1 MVAWEVDN
9 TGGVCSVDG
18 VKGEGWPGGSAGRL
32 PFPLLVH
39 TKDINMDKLQAFDVL
54 KGFVVASGDEQ
65 ALEAMRVLVTLPE
78 PPPPQPLGAL
88 WHEAAALTNQ
98 IRETGERSGWDVPRS
113 RDMPRLL
120 HRFVCLLE
128 QFTTVLGGGM
138 PVKAYGHMVAV
149 QDYLTQ
155 VSDTP
160 EGE

>member
-1 MVAWEVDN
+1 
-9 TGGVCSVDG
+9 
-18 VKGEGWPGGSAGRL
+18 
-32 PFPLLVH
+32 
-39 TKDINMDKLQAFDVL
+39 MDKLQAFDVIRQL
-54 KGFVVASGDEQ
+54 VVASGDEQ
-65 ALEAMRVLVTLPE
+65 ALEALRVLITLPE

-98 IRETGERSGWDVPRS
+98 IRETGERVGWDVPRS

-138 PVKAYGHMVAV
+138 PVKAHSHVVAV
-149 QDYLTQ
+149 QDYLSLQ
-155 VSDTP
+155 VIDT